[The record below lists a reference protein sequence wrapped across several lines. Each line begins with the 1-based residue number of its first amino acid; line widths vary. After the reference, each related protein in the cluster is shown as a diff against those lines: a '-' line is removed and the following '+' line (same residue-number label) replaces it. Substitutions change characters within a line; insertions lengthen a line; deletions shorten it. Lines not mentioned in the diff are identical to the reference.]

1 MISFSSCD
9 DAHDHFQVSNLAKIY
24 MKDNQMDEI
33 NNIFLLM
40 NYNLDEIETH
50 KWHLSLYEKLATQ
63 KTLKDMEE
71 TWMSLTNISKQM
83 KLNHIHIQINHMNKR
98 MVLKGFKPIWLSC
111 GSSTQLLAILDLQ
124 WMDYGHWWG
133 WWWMDGWMEGSH
145 YLDEIRFETN
155 QRKR

>member
-50 KWHLSLYEKLATQ
+50 K
-63 KTLKDMEE
+63 
-71 TWMSLTNISKQM
+71 
-83 KLNHIHIQINHMNKR
+83 
-98 MVLKGFKPIWLSC
+98 
-111 GSSTQLLAILDLQ
+111 
-124 WMDYGHWWG
+124 
-133 WWWMDGWMEGSH
+133 
-145 YLDEIRFETN
+145 
-155 QRKR
+155 